1 MLSIMAI
8 LRPNLSETLPIKN
21 CHTNP
26 PHIALN
32 IKNDTLL
39 TSNPNDKPN
48 TDAIAKNPLTAI
60 PLTKL
65 PAIAKGAMEN
75 IFGMEIGVFSG
86 IDGSFIRK
94 RLSGKDEN
102 IIRHAAIINN
112 V

>member
-60 PLTKL
+60 RLQNFQQL
-65 PAIAKGAMEN
+65 PKVLWK
-75 IFGMEIGVFSG
+75 IFLVWRLVFFLGLMALYPQEI
-86 IDGSFIRK
+86 
-94 RLSGKDEN
+94 EW
-102 IIRHAAIINN
+102 
-112 V
+112 